1 MICKNLS
8 SLFLPVGKAYPLE
21 AILKKTLQH
30 KYLENESLPPTPW
43 AVPGSCRWRRALVG
57 TGVGTGETR
66 QQPRPNPLQN
76 QHLLKAKQCRGG
88 SPGNPALAGTQHPA
102 PRPAA
107 LLSCMLSLMFETQV
121 PVSISLW

>member
-30 KYLENESLPPTPW
+30 DYHEKESLPPTPW

-57 TGVGTGETR
+57 TRETR
-66 QQPRPNPLQN
+66 QQPRPNSLQN
-76 QHLLKAKQCRGG
+76 QHLLKAEQCRSG

-107 LLSCMLSLMFETQV
+107 S
-121 PVSISLW
+121 